1 MCFKNYGDFCFQ
13 QISIFMVVTC
23 LSTTISMIWW
33 NTQVLNGSKIN
44 KLCKKRRQNSA
55 FFFSTEWCPNHKE
68 SHRLIRMGG
77 EKWKAIHAQA
87 PLRWRWSCMTQ
98 VEGGIW
104 HKRVQNK
111 RHIIKHTLY
120 TNESYEHYCTVNMRN
135 GCKMGKIMCFL
146 KEPVII
152 KGKSFRQKDTVR
164 AGEERPAGQQ
174 FGHDAPDGPDV
185 HRLVVVHPVE
195 HDLRRPVPPGR
206 HVTGH
211 FVLRRSGQTKVE
223 NFKLA
228 IFVDGNVGRL

>member
-1 MCFKNYGDFCFQ
+1 
-13 QISIFMVVTC
+13 
-23 LSTTISMIWW
+23 
-33 NTQVLNGSKIN
+33 
-44 KLCKKRRQNSA
+44 
-55 FFFSTEWCPNHKE
+55 
-68 SHRLIRMGG
+68 
-77 EKWKAIHAQA
+77 
-87 PLRWRWSCMTQ
+87 
-98 VEGGIW
+98 
-104 HKRVQNK
+104 
-111 RHIIKHTLY
+111 
-120 TNESYEHYCTVNMRN
+120 
-135 GCKMGKIMCFL
+135 MGKIMCFL